1 MNRTPFLLA
10 GAAVTLLAVPAAIVA
25 QADAVADLQK
35 EFPAKQNAFFTDL
48 NKQSKDPEASK
59 KTYTEYQ
66 KYVKEFGPKAIA
78 AVKANPKSPAAL
90 SLLSTVLSNCPDQS
104 AAVVGLI
111 QEQYVTDARVT
122 AIIPNLVYSDSP
134 DAEKALLAIKE
145 KNPDP
150 KIKAEAAYSL
160 GKRTL
165 QRFSVYSRNPVP
177 EAERAT
183 IIALAEGYYKETL
196 DKYASKNIGPAKA
209 TIEKDLTALRNAAN
223 LQVGKVAPDITGED
237 IDGTAF
243 KLSDYRGRVILLDFW
258 GHW

>member
-10 GAAVTLLAVPAAIVA
+10 GAAVTLLVNQAAIVA

-35 EFPAKQNAFFTDL
+35 EFSTKQSAFFAEL
-48 NKQSKDPEASK
+48 SKVSKDPDASRK
-59 KTYTEYQ
+59 AIETYQ

-78 AVKANPKSPAAL
+78 AVRANTKSPAAM
-90 SLLSTVLSNCPDQS
+90 SLLSNVLTNSPEQT
-104 AAVVGLI
+104 AAIVGLI
-111 QEQYVTDARVT
+111 QEKFVTDARV
-122 AIIPNLVYSDSP
+122 AEIIPRLVYSDSP
-134 DAEKALLAIKE
+134 EADKALLAIKK

-150 KIKAEAAYSL
+150 KVQAEATYSL

-165 QRFSVYSRNPVP
+165 QRFSVYSRTPVP
-177 EAERAT
+177 EAERAKVV
-183 IIALAEGYYKETL
+183 ALAEGYYKEGL

-209 TIEKDLTALRNAAN
+209 TIEKDLAALRNAPN